1 MNAPK
6 QTFERVLQKT
16 PTRDI
21 INANKTRFY
30 CPRCRRQMLFL
41 IQADTEVKK
50 LPVWCKTCKREVEV
64 NIPLSHCRK
73 T

>member
-1 MNAPK
+1 
-6 QTFERVLQKT
+6 
-16 PTRDI
+16 
-21 INANKTRFY
+21 
-30 CPRCRRQMLFL
+30 MLFL